1 MSNRTRLPL
10 GDYYQL
16 LLRHGLLADAAPLAA
31 DLTHPVSLVSCD
43 SKLVIPNTLFVC
55 KGVKFKEEYLR
66 SAMEQ
71 GAFAYVSERE
81 YPAVPLPCIR
91 VTDIR
96 QAMGLL
102 ADRAYGHP
110 SGALRITGITGTK
123 GKTTTAYYIKSIV
136 DAWLAGQGHRESAL
150 LSTIVTDDG
159 VERRP
164 AKLTTPEPLDLQRHL
179 WNAVSAGA
187 DYLTMEV
194 SSQALKYGRVIGVE
208 LACAVFLN
216 IGEDHISPVE
226 HPDLEDY
233 LNSKLLIFQQARSAC
248 VCLDCDHVERVRAAA
263 AACPRVVTFSQKFP
277 SADVYGSQVRKEGE
291 KIAFHVRTPRY
302 ERELAIST
310 PGLFN
315 VENALAAVA
324 VAEAYGIP
332 ADVVAGGLVRAF
344 VPGRMEHYVSA
355 DGQISVIVDYSHNGM
370 SLQNA
375 LRSVRAEYPGR
386 ELTVLFGCTGG
397 KGIDRREGMGNA
409 AGEWADRII
418 LTEDDPGPE
427 EVEAICADIGVF
439 LAAHGKDYTV
449 IPNREAAVETAILG
463 ARRPAVVLLAGKG
476 CEEAQKRKNGPEPCI
491 PDGTPGP
498 AGAGQVQCWISG
510 SQPPELPPG
519 AWPSGGCFR
528 FCPPVPGEGET
539 LCPAP
544 ETVLVAGLPLLRRG
558 AAGQP
563 VPLRPG
569 EDYHR
574 CSPRRLNTV
583 CDALRRKYP
592 GIVCP
597 RRRQLPLPGGRP
609 PWLAGIGLRGKTA
622 C

>member
-1 MSNRTRLPL
+1 MPRRYSPPPPSLGSRGRSPWWFSHRFCHQKRCPGRAGPSREGGTPVNERRVRDAVPYYKHKVVNQMNRPRLPL

-16 LLRHGLLADAAPLAA
+16 LLRHNLVADDTPLAA
-31 DLTHPVSLVSCD
+31 DATRPVALVSCD
-43 SKLVIPNTLFVC
+43 SKVVIPNTLFIC
-55 KGVKFKEEYLR
+55 KGAKFKPEYLR
-66 SAMEQ
+66 DAMGK
-71 GAFAYVSERE
+71 GAFAYVSEVV
-81 YPAVPLPCIR
+81 YPEVPLPCIQ
-91 VTDIR
+91 VTGIR

-110 SGALRITGITGTK
+110 SGALKITGITGTK

-136 DAWLAGQGHRESAL
+136 DAWLKSRGHRESAL

-179 WNAVSAGA
+179 WNAASAGA
-187 DYLTMEV
+187 DWLTMEV

-233 LNSKLLIFQQARSAC
+233 LNSKLLIFKQAQTAC
-248 VCLDCDHVERVRAAA
+248 ISLDCDHAERVRAAA
-263 AACPRVVTFSQKFP
+263 EQCPRVLTFSRKFP
-277 SADVYGSQVRKEGE
+277 SAHVYGSNVRKEGD

-302 ERELAIST
+302 EGELAIST

-324 VAEAYGIP
+324 VAEAYDIP
-332 ADVVAGGLVRAF
+332 REAVAQGLVDAF

-355 DGQISVIVDYSHNGM
+355 DGLLSVIVDYSHNGM

-375 LRSVRAEYPGR
+375 LRSVKAEYPGR

-439 LAAHGKDYTV
+439 LTAHGKDYTV
-449 IPNREAAVETAILG
+449 IPNREKAVEEAILG

-476 CEEAQKRKNGPEPCI
+476 CETEQKRKNGPEPCI
-491 PDGTPGP
+491 PDGTLAQRTLDKYN
-498 AGAGQVQCWISG
+498 AG
-510 SQPPELPPG
+510 
-519 AWPSGGCFR
+519 
-528 FCPPVPGEGET
+528 
-539 LCPAP
+539 
-544 ETVLVAGLPLLRRG
+544 
-558 AAGQP
+558 
-563 VPLRPG
+563 
-569 EDYHR
+569 
-574 CSPRRLNTV
+574 
-583 CDALRRKYP
+583 
-592 GIVCP
+592 
-597 RRRQLPLPGGRP
+597 
-609 PWLAGIGLRGKTA
+609 
-622 C
+622 

>member
-16 LLRHGLLADAAPLAA
+16 LLRHGLLADAAPLTA

-96 QAMGLL
+96 KAMGLL

-277 SADVYGSQVRKEGE
+277 SADVYGAQVRKEGDR
-291 KIAFHVRTPRY
+291 IAFHVRTPRY

-324 VAEAYGIP
+324 AAEVYGIP
-332 ADVVAGGLVRAF
+332 AEAVAAGLVRAF

-491 PDGTPGP
+491 PDGTLARRALDKYN
-498 AGAGQVQCWISG
+498 AG
-510 SQPPELPPG
+510 
-519 AWPSGGCFR
+519 
-528 FCPPVPGEGET
+528 
-539 LCPAP
+539 
-544 ETVLVAGLPLLRRG
+544 
-558 AAGQP
+558 
-563 VPLRPG
+563 
-569 EDYHR
+569 
-574 CSPRRLNTV
+574 
-583 CDALRRKYP
+583 
-592 GIVCP
+592 
-597 RRRQLPLPGGRP
+597 
-609 PWLAGIGLRGKTA
+609 
-622 C
+622 

>member
-16 LLRHGLLADAAPLAA
+16 LLRHGLLADAAPLTA

-96 QAMGLL
+96 KAMGLL

-233 LNSKLLIFQQARSAC
+233 LNSKLLIFRQARSAC

-277 SADVYGSQVRKEGE
+277 SADVYGAQVRKEGDR
-291 KIAFHVRTPRY
+291 IAFHVRTPRY

-355 DGQISVIVDYSHNGM
+355 DGEISVIVDYSHNGM

-463 ARRPAVVLLAGKG
+463 ALRPAVVLLAGKG

-491 PDGTPGP
+491 PDGTLARRALDKYN
-498 AGAGQVQCWISG
+498 AG
-510 SQPPELPPG
+510 
-519 AWPSGGCFR
+519 
-528 FCPPVPGEGET
+528 
-539 LCPAP
+539 
-544 ETVLVAGLPLLRRG
+544 
-558 AAGQP
+558 
-563 VPLRPG
+563 
-569 EDYHR
+569 
-574 CSPRRLNTV
+574 
-583 CDALRRKYP
+583 
-592 GIVCP
+592 
-597 RRRQLPLPGGRP
+597 
-609 PWLAGIGLRGKTA
+609 
-622 C
+622 

>member
-1 MSNRTRLPL
+1 M
-10 GDYYQL
+10 
-16 LLRHGLLADAAPLAA
+16 
-31 DLTHPVSLVSCD
+31 SLVSCD

-233 LNSKLLIFQQARSAC
+233 LNSKLLIFQQAQSAC
-248 VCLDCDHVERVRAAA
+248 ICLDCDHVERVRAAA
-263 AACPRVVTFSQKFP
+263 AACP
-277 SADVYGSQVRKEGE
+277 G
-291 KIAFHVRTPRY
+291 
-302 ERELAIST
+302 
-310 PGLFN
+310 
-315 VENALAAVA
+315 
-324 VAEAYGIP
+324 
-332 ADVVAGGLVRAF
+332 
-344 VPGRMEHYVSA
+344 
-355 DGQISVIVDYSHNGM
+355 
-370 SLQNA
+370 
-375 LRSVRAEYPGR
+375 
-386 ELTVLFGCTGG
+386 
-397 KGIDRREGMGNA
+397 
-409 AGEWADRII
+409 W
-418 LTEDDPGPE
+418 
-427 EVEAICADIGVF
+427 
-439 LAAHGKDYTV
+439 
-449 IPNREAAVETAILG
+449 
-463 ARRPAVVLLAGKG
+463 
-476 CEEAQKRKNGPEPCI
+476 
-491 PDGTPGP
+491 
-498 AGAGQVQCWISG
+498 
-510 SQPPELPPG
+510 
-519 AWPSGGCFR
+519 
-528 FCPPVPGEGET
+528 
-539 LCPAP
+539 
-544 ETVLVAGLPLLRRG
+544 
-558 AAGQP
+558 
-563 VPLRPG
+563 
-569 EDYHR
+569 
-574 CSPRRLNTV
+574 
-583 CDALRRKYP
+583 
-592 GIVCP
+592 
-597 RRRQLPLPGGRP
+597 
-609 PWLAGIGLRGKTA
+609 
-622 C
+622 

>member
-55 KGVKFKEEYLR
+55 KGVKFKEEYLC

-150 LSTIVTDDG
+150 LST
-159 VERRP
+159 
-164 AKLTTPEPLDLQRHL
+164 PEPLDLQRHL

-233 LNSKLLIFQQARSAC
+233 LNSQLLIFQQARSAC

-324 VAEAYGIP
+324 SAEVYGIP
-332 ADVVAGGLVRAF
+332 ADVVAAGLERAF

-355 DGQISVIVDYSHNGM
+355 DGEISVIVDYSHNGM

-386 ELTVLFGCTGG
+386 ELTVLFGGTGG
-397 KGIDRREGMGNA
+397 
-409 AGEWADRII
+409 
-418 LTEDDPGPE
+418 
-427 EVEAICADIGVF
+427 
-439 LAAHGKDYTV
+439 
-449 IPNREAAVETAILG
+449 
-463 ARRPAVVLLAGKG
+463 
-476 CEEAQKRKNGPEPCI
+476 
-491 PDGTPGP
+491 
-498 AGAGQVQCWISG
+498 
-510 SQPPELPPG
+510 
-519 AWPSGGCFR
+519 
-528 FCPPVPGEGET
+528 
-539 LCPAP
+539 
-544 ETVLVAGLPLLRRG
+544 
-558 AAGQP
+558 
-563 VPLRPG
+563 
-569 EDYHR
+569 
-574 CSPRRLNTV
+574 
-583 CDALRRKYP
+583 
-592 GIVCP
+592 
-597 RRRQLPLPGGRP
+597 
-609 PWLAGIGLRGKTA
+609 
-622 C
+622 